1 MPMSLGTMKHA
12 AARVPVGSMSSAE
25 PEPQPG
31 PQDEPQHGTAK
42 PAAPIHCRTN
52 SRRGAT
58 DPAQRS
64 YPPVQ
69 SVRRAFSVLRAVN
82 ELRIAS
88 VHSIHKAT
96 GFPKPTIVRLLETLV
111 AEGYVARDNMCGGY
125 GVTRRV
131 HELTSG
137 YQGISQVLD
146 AARAP
151 AVALTQRL
159 KWPIGIGVLDGDAI
173 AIKFWTGTI
182 SPCVHTNTVL
192 GLRPDFA
199 TTAMGR
205 AYLAFCP
212 DGERE
217 QRLRQMREDPARNFE
232 EDDERHL
239 RALLQQARHDGYT
252 MRDPKTKPY
261 RITTL
266 AMPIREGETIHALV
280 SISFFT
286 TALAK
291 CEIAPKIVSPL
302 RTTIKIIEDTIAA
315 MNSGAQARHE
325 TLDLELAF

>member
-1 MPMSLGTMKHA
+1 MSIGTTNHA
-12 AARVPVGSMSSAE
+12 ARGRVCADSVSSAA
-25 PEPQPG
+25 PEPQ
-31 PQDEPQHGTAK
+31 DELQRGKAK
-42 PAAPIHCRTN
+42 PNAPIHCRTN

-69 SVRRAFSVLRAVN
+69 SVRRAFRVLRAVN
-82 ELRIAS
+82 DLRIAS
-88 VHSIHKAT
+88 VHSLHKVT
-96 GFPKPTIVRLLETLV
+96 GFPKPTIVRLLETLL

-146 AARAP
+146 AARGP
-151 AVALTQRL
+151 AVELTQRL

-182 SPCVHTNTVL
+182 SPWAHTNTVL

-212 DGERE
+212 EAERE
-217 QRLRQMREDPARNFE
+217 QRLREMRADPTRNFE
-232 EDDERHL
+232 EADELHL

-261 RITTL
+261 RTTTIG
-266 AMPIREGETIHALV
+266 MPIREGEVIHALIN
-280 SISFFT
+280 ISFFT

-291 CEIAPKIVSPL
+291 TEIASKIVSPL
-302 RTTIKIIEDTIAA
+302 RATTKIIEDTIAA
-315 MNSGAQARHE
+315 MNSGAHARHE
-325 TLDLELAF
+325 ALDLELAF